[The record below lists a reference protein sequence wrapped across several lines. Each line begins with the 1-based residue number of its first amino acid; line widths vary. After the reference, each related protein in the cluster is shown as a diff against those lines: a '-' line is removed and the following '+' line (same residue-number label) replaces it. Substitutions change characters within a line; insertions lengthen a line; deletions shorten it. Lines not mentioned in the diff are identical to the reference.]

1 MSFAEKEQK
10 AEGKGISHA
19 GVLKKNVSSKGAA
32 KGCKGAA
39 GTARRL
45 AWLELRE
52 QEESNNEVK
61 NTEQGDF
68 PSSPGVRTLPSNA
81 GGVCSIPDG
90 GTKIPHAS
98 LPEKENTKQKQ
109 VKV

>member
-10 AEGKGISHA
+10 VEGKGISHA
-19 GVLKKNVSSKGAA
+19 GVLEKSVSGKGAA

-39 GTARRL
+39 GTARRPV
-45 AWLELRE
+45 WLELRE
-52 QEESNNEVK
+52 QKESNDAVK
-61 NTEQGDF
+61 NTEQGDS
-68 PSSPGVRTLPSNA
+68 PSDPGVRTLPSSA

-90 GTKIPHAS
+90 GAKIPHAS
-98 LPEKENTKQKQ
+98 LPEKENIKQEQ